1 MTRHRLLVLA
11 TPLLV
16 AGLLFGACGGSGD
29 GATDRADTPAPTSI
43 STGTTGAAATAAGD
57 PFCQKVAEAG
67 QKFGPDL
74 SVTNLGAALQQLP
87 EAAALL
93 SQAQAVAPAEIKA
106 DLTVLAGT
114 LEELTP
120 LLSRIATLNAAAKTD
135 ASAAGEA
142 QKATLELMGRLTST
156 QSSGFTSA
164 VANLNA
170 FSKQHC
176 GVTFA

>member
-1 MTRHRLLVLA
+1 MPRRRLLVLA

-16 AGLLFGACGGSGD
+16 AGLLAGACGGSTD
-29 GATDRADTPAPTSI
+29 GADAPATTVPIPVPS
-43 STGTTGAAATAAGD
+43 TTGAGTAAAAGD
-57 PFCQKVAEAG
+57 PFCQKVTEAG
-67 QKFGPDL
+67 EKFGMDL
-74 SVTNLGAALQQLP
+74 SVANLGAALQQLP

-93 SQAQAVAPAEIKA
+93 GQAQAVAPPEIKA

-135 ASAAGEA
+135 AAAATEA

-156 QSSGFTSA
+156 QSSGFATA

-170 FSKQHC
+170 YSKQHC
-176 GVTFA
+176 GVKFV

>member
-1 MTRHRLLVLA
+1 MQFVNRMN
-11 TPLLV
+11 
-16 AGLLFGACGGSGD
+16 AGLRKVRKVKAPLESGTKTHQHGALEFGM
-29 GATDRADTPAPTSI
+29 
-43 STGTTGAAATAAGD
+43 
-57 PFCQKVAEAG
+57 
-67 QKFGPDL
+67 DL
-74 SVTNLGAALQQLP
+74 SVANLGAALQQLP

-93 SQAQAVAPAEIKA
+93 GQAQAVAPPEIKA

-135 ASAAGEA
+135 AAAATEA

-156 QSSGFTSA
+156 QSSGFATA

-170 FSKQHC
+170 YSKQHC
-176 GVTFA
+176 GVKFV